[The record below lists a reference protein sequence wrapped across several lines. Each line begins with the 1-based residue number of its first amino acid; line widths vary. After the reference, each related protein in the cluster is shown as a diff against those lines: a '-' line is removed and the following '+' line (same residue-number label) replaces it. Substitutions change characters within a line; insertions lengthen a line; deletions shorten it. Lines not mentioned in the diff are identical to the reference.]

1 MAFRRRLEGSRR
13 MIPQR
18 GTWYSL
24 TFFSLSPTLEITK
37 DPHYQVRPYSRN
49 NKKTKFINN
58 NTGAR
63 VHRPSEE
70 VNGGLSADDAH
81 ARVTIINTITRRH
94 HDRMEIAEQF
104 RAVSREIEKS
114 GYK

>member
-1 MAFRRRLEGSRR
+1 MV
-13 MIPQR
+13 PQR
-18 GTWYSL
+18 GTVL
-24 TFFSLSPTLEITK
+24 TFSLSPTLGTPQ
-37 DPHYQVRPYSRN
+37 DPHYYFEERRKN
-49 NKKTKFINN
+49 NKKKLSTSTQHRSK
-58 NTGAR
+58 

-94 HDRMEIAEQF
+94 HDRMKIAEQF